1 MKIRLFILLLTT
13 SFSAQAESLD
23 TIRINENTSA
33 TLQFSATIE
42 YVVIANNPVINKV
55 SGQSVYKYYD
65 MFTKGGVLILR
76 AKGSD
81 APKTTIT
88 IYTEDDKLFTGFIRY
103 GEGEKNYYDLRTKGE
118 TKEESFENNIDG
130 NTNKKDP
137 EILRDERLN
146 KVITSRDNNV
156 YNLGKVEGSVL
167 FQVEQILNDDKYS
180 YMRISV
186 DNQSASKYEIKG
198 VMFRHI
204 TGKNRSIKEKD
215 VVNVKWLDPVTKEL
229 PPGGLVRAYD
239 KQYIGFVIP
248 VYASD
253 KGNLMIRIAENEGQ
267 RNCELKVS
275 TKIINKVEVFE

>member
-118 TKEESFENNIDG
+118 PKEESFENNIDG

>member
-1 MKIRLFILLLTT
+1 
-13 SFSAQAESLD
+13 
-23 TIRINENTSA
+23 
-33 TLQFSATIE
+33 
-42 YVVIANNPVINKV
+42 
-55 SGQSVYKYYD
+55 
-65 MFTKGGVLILR
+65 
-76 AKGSD
+76 
-81 APKTTIT
+81 
-88 IYTEDDKLFTGFIRY
+88 
-103 GEGEKNYYDLRTKGE
+103 
-118 TKEESFENNIDG
+118 
-130 NTNKKDP
+130 
-137 EILRDERLN
+137 
-146 KVITSRDNNV
+146 
-156 YNLGKVEGSVL
+156 
-167 FQVEQILNDDKYS
+167 
-180 YMRISV
+180 MRISV